1 MVDRHW
7 LRDVSLAVLVAL
19 PFAAIAQPHASL
31 HKPDTPVTSPK
42 ISVATKAPTND
53 RISLL
58 G

>member
-7 LRDVSLAVLVAL
+7 LRDISLAILVAL
-19 PFAAIAQPHASL
+19 PFAAIAQPQASL
-31 HKPDTPVTSPK
+31 HKPDAPATSAK
-42 ISVATKAPTND
+42 LSVATTAPTND